1 MKRLRILLPIVLWLA
16 ALLACVAVIAR
27 TTFVADLSAFMP
39 RAPSERQQMLMD
51 QFKDGIIARLIV
63 VGIEGGDA
71 AERARLSKALSAAL
85 RQQAE
90 FIGVQNG
97 SAADLALDR
106 AYVFDNRYLLS
117 PAVDAQ
123 RYTEEGLR
131 RAIGNTVNDLSGSAG
146 MLLKQ
151 LLPRDPTGETRE
163 LLGQFEGSSQPPS
176 TEGVWSTRDG
186 ARALLLLQTRAEGS
200 DIDAQARTLETV
212 RRAFAAVPDRQ
223 ADTRLLMTG
232 TSVFSVASR
241 ALIESEVHRLAAA
254 SLILVVALLLLV
266 YRSALLLGL
275 SLLPMLT
282 GTLAGIT
289 AVSLGFGQVHGITL
303 GFGTTMIGEAVDYAI
318 YLFVQRPGPGTARLF
333 WRTLWLG
340 LLTSVAGFLALLGS
354 GFPGLAQLGLYSTV
368 GLVAAV
374 LVTRYVLPQLMPR
387 HLPAPDLPRTGE
399 LLLRLMRQ
407 APRLRWLLL
416 VLMLGMLLVVGLHA
430 DRIWNRSIS
439 ALNPV
444 TQADQQLHEELRRD
458 LGASDLRYLA
468 VLTAVDQEQALQQ
481 AERAGSVLQALSRS
495 GTLAGYS
502 SPAQVL
508 PSLASQRARQAAL
521 PEPAPLRQRLEA
533 ALAGLPLRPERLQGF
548 LTDVESSRTRPL
560 LTRRDLDGTASALLY
575 DSLLIPRARDVL
587 VLMPL
592 RPHIVDEAEQDIDID
607 RVDAALKTGGI
618 ANVTVI
624 DLLAETNALF
634 DSYLHEALLFSGLG
648 CLAILALLLL
658 TLRSI
663 TRALRVALPLACAV
677 VCVTGT
683 LLLGGT
689 SLTILHLV
697 GLLLVVAIGSN
708 YALFFD
714 NANTGSSA
722 REQRQTSISL
732 VTANLTIVG
741 SFGMLALSS
750 VPVLAILGITVGLG
764 TVLALLFSA
773 VLARPATPVPD
784 RSLGLATGS
793 SGPPSPTADQ

>member
-1 MKRLRILLPIVLWLA
+1 MTRWRRFLPAMLWLA

-51 QFKDGIIARLIV
+51 QLKDGIIARLIV

-85 RQQAE
+85 RGKTE

-97 SAADLALDR
+97 SATDLALDR
-106 AYVFDNRYLLS
+106 AYIFDNRYLLS

-123 RYTEEGLR
+123 RFSEAGLR
-131 RAIGNTVNDLSGSAG
+131 RAIGATLEELSGSAG
-146 MLLKQ
+146 MLFKQ
-151 LLPRDPTGETRE
+151 LLPRDPTAETRV
-163 LLGQFEGSSQPPS
+163 LLAQFEGSEQPPS
-176 TEGVWSTRDG
+176 TAGVWSTHDG

-212 RRAFAAVPDRQ
+212 RSAFVAIPDRL

-232 TSVFSVASR
+232 TSVFSVSSR
-241 ALIESEVHRLAAA
+241 ALIEGEVHRLALA
-254 SLILVVALLLLV
+254 SLVLVVGLLLLV
-266 YRSALLLGL
+266 YRSPMLLGL
-275 SLLPMLT
+275 SLLPMLS

-318 YLFVQRPGPGTARLF
+318 YLFVQRPGPGAARLF

-368 GLVAAV
+368 GLVAAM
-374 LVTRYVLPQLMPR
+374 LVTRYVLPGLTPQ
-387 HLPAPDLPRTGE
+387 HLPVPGMPRTGE
-399 LLLRLMRQ
+399 GLRQLMRL
-407 APRLRWLLL
+407 APRLRWLLP
-416 VLMLGMLLVVGLHA
+416 VLMAGMLGVVTLHA

-444 TQADQQLHEELRRD
+444 PKADQQLHEELRRD

-468 VLTAVDQEQALQQ
+468 VLTAANPEQALQQ
-481 AERAGSVLQALSRS
+481 AERAGRVLQALSRD
-495 GTLAGYS
+495 GALAGYS
-502 SPAQVL
+502 SPALVL
-508 PSLASQRARQAAL
+508 PSLASQQARQAAL
-521 PEPAPLRQRLEA
+521 PEAAPLRRRLEA
-533 ALAGLPLRPERLQGF
+533 ALAGGPLKPERLQDF
-548 LTDVESSRTRPL
+548 LSDVERSRVRPL
-560 LTRRDLDGTASALLY
+560 LTRQDLDGTASALLY
-575 DSLLIPRARDVL
+575 DSLLIPRERDVL

-592 RPHIVDEAEQDIDID
+592 RPRLVDAAEQDIDIE
-607 RVDAALKTGGI
+607 RVDAALKAGGSTNI
-618 ANVTVI
+618 TVI
-624 DLLAETNALF
+624 DLLAETSALF

-648 CLAILALLLL
+648 CLAILVLLLL

-663 TRALRVALPLACAV
+663 TRTLRVALPLVCAV

-714 NANTGSSA
+714 SANTGASLQ
-722 REQRQTSISL
+722 EQHRTILSL

-750 VPVLAILGITVGLG
+750 VPVLSILGITVGLG

-773 VLARPATPVPD
+773 ILARPQPGPQQAAPVE
-784 RSLGLATGS
+784 
-793 SGPPSPTADQ
+793 SPA

>member
-1 MKRLRILLPIVLWLA
+1 MKRLRIHLPIVLWLA

-131 RAIGNTVNDLSGSAG
+131 RTIGNMVDELSGSAG

-212 RRAFAAVPDRQ
+212 RSAFAAIPDRQ

-254 SLILVVALLLLV
+254 SLVLVVALLLLV

-318 YLFVQRPGPGTARLF
+318 YLFVQRPTTPQQARLF

-374 LVTRYVLPQLMPR
+374 LVTRYVLPQLMPQ

-416 VLMLGMLLVVGLHA
+416 ALMLGMLVVVGLHA

-468 VLTAVDQEQALQQ
+468 VLTATDPEQALQQ
-481 AERAGSVLQALSRS
+481 AERAGSVLQALSRA

-502 SPAQVL
+502 SPSQVL
-508 PSLASQRARQAAL
+508 PSLASQRARQDAL
-521 PEPAPLRQRLEA
+521 PEPAQLRQRLEA
-533 ALAGLPLRPERLQGF
+533 ALVGLPLRPERLQGF
-548 LTDVESSRTRPL
+548 LADVESSRTRAL

-592 RPHIVDEAEQDIDID
+592 RPPTVDAAEQDIDLE
-607 RVDAALKTGGI
+607 RVDAALKADGI
-618 ANVTVI
+618 KNITVI

-722 REQRQTSISL
+722 REQRRTSISL
-732 VTANLTIVG
+732 ATANLTIVG

-764 TVLALLFSA
+764 TVLALVFSA
-773 VLARPATPVPD
+773 VLARPQPGMDTPAPVK
-784 RSLGLATGS
+784 SAL
-793 SGPPSPTADQ
+793 

>member
-1 MKRLRILLPIVLWLA
+1 MTRWRRFLPAMLWLA

-51 QFKDGIIARLIV
+51 QLKDGIIARLIV

-85 RQQAE
+85 RGKTE

-97 SAADLALDR
+97 SATDLALDR
-106 AYVFDNRYLLS
+106 AYIFDNRYLLS

-123 RYTEEGLR
+123 RFSEAGLR
-131 RAIGNTVNDLSGSAG
+131 RAIGATLEELSGSAG
-146 MLLKQ
+146 MLFKQ
-151 LLPRDPTGETRE
+151 LLPRDPTAETRV
-163 LLGQFEGSSQPPS
+163 LLAQFEGSEQPPS
-176 TEGVWSTRDG
+176 TAGVWSTHDG

-212 RRAFAAVPDRQ
+212 RSAFVAIPDRL

-232 TSVFSVASR
+232 TSVFSVSSR
-241 ALIESEVHRLAAA
+241 ALIEGEVHRLALA
-254 SLILVVALLLLV
+254 SLVLVVGLLLLV
-266 YRSALLLGL
+266 YRSPMLLGL
-275 SLLPMLT
+275 SLLPMLS

-318 YLFVQRPGPGTARLF
+318 YLFVQRPGPGAARLF

-368 GLVAAV
+368 GLVAAM
-374 LVTRYVLPQLMPR
+374 LVTRYVLPGLTPQ
-387 HLPAPDLPRTGE
+387 HLPVPGMPRTGE
-399 LLLRLMRQ
+399 GLRQLMRL
-407 APRLRWLLL
+407 APRLRWLLP
-416 VLMLGMLLVVGLHA
+416 VLMAGMLGVVTLHA

-444 TQADQQLHEELRRD
+444 PKADQQLHEELRRD

-468 VLTAVDQEQALQQ
+468 VLTAANPEQALQQ
-481 AERAGSVLQALSRS
+481 AERAGRVLQALSRD
-495 GTLAGYS
+495 GALAGYS
-502 SPAQVL
+502 SPALVL
-508 PSLASQRARQAAL
+508 PSLASQQAHQAAL
-521 PEPAPLRQRLEA
+521 PEAAPLRRRLEA
-533 ALAGLPLRPERLQGF
+533 ALAGGPLKPERLQDF
-548 LTDVESSRTRPL
+548 LSDVERSRVRPL
-560 LTRRDLDGTASALLY
+560 LTRQDLDGTASALLY
-575 DSLLIPRARDVL
+575 DSLLIPRERDVL

-592 RPHIVDEAEQDIDID
+592 RPRLVDAAEQDIDIE
-607 RVDAALKTGGI
+607 RVDAALKAGGSTNI
-618 ANVTVI
+618 TVI
-624 DLLAETNALF
+624 DLLAETSALF

-648 CLAILALLLL
+648 CLAILVLLLL

-663 TRALRVALPLACAV
+663 TRTLRVALPLVCAV

-714 NANTGSSA
+714 SANTGASLQ
-722 REQRQTSISL
+722 EQHRTILSL

-750 VPVLAILGITVGLG
+750 VPVLSILGITVGLG

-773 VLARPATPVPD
+773 ILARPQPGPQQAAPVE
-784 RSLGLATGS
+784 
-793 SGPPSPTADQ
+793 SPA

>member
-1 MKRLRILLPIVLWLA
+1 MTRLRGHLPTLLWLA
-16 ALLACVAVIAR
+16 ALLACAIVIAR

-71 AERARLSKALSAAL
+71 TERARLSQALSTAL
-85 RQQAE
+85 RQQDG
-90 FIGVQNG
+90 FVGVQNG
-97 SAADLALDR
+97 SASDLALDR

-123 RYTEEGLR
+123 RFTEAGLR
-131 RAIGNTVNDLSGSAG
+131 RAIGTTLDDLSGSAG

-163 LLGQFEGSSQPPS
+163 LLAQFEGSEPPPS

-186 ARALLLLQTRAEGS
+186 ARALLLLQTRADGS
-200 DIDAQARTLETV
+200 DIDAQARTLDAV
-212 RRAFAAVPDRQ
+212 RSAFAAIPQRQ
-223 ADTRLLMTG
+223 TDTRLLMTG
-232 TSVFSVASR
+232 NSVFSVSSR

-254 SLILVVALLLLV
+254 SLVLVVGLLLLV
-266 YRSALLLGL
+266 YRSPLLLGL
-275 SLLPMLT
+275 SLLPMLS

-318 YLFVQRPGPGTARLF
+318 YLFVQRPGPDTARLF

-374 LVTRYVLPQLMPR
+374 LVTRFVLPRLMPR
-387 HLPAPDLPRTGE
+387 HVPAPDLPRTGD

-416 VLMLGMLLVVGLHA
+416 VLLLGALVVLA
-430 DRIWNRSIS
+430 QQTDRLWNRSIS

-444 TQADQQLHEELRRD
+444 SRVDQQLHDELRRD

-468 VLTAVDQEQALQQ
+468 VLSAPDQEQALQQ
-481 AERAGSVLQALSRS
+481 AERAAGVLQALSRT
-495 GTLAGYS
+495 GTIAGYS
-502 SPAQVL
+502 APSQVL

-521 PEPAPLRQRLEA
+521 PEPAQLRRRLDA
-533 ALAGLPLRPERLQGF
+533 ALAGTPLRPERLQGF
-548 LTDVESSRTRPL
+548 LADVERSRTRAL
-560 LTRRDLDGTASALLY
+560 LARGDLDGTASALLF
-575 DSLLIPRARDVL
+575 DSLLVPRERDVL

-592 RPHIVDEAEQDIDID
+592 RAPIVDTTEQDIDIE
-607 RVDAALKTGGI
+607 RVDAALKAGGSADI
-618 ANVTVI
+618 TVI

-634 DSYLHEALLFSGLG
+634 DSYLHEALVFSGLG

-658 TLRSI
+658 MLRSV
-663 TRALRVALPLACAV
+663 TRMLRVALPLVCAV
-677 VCVTGT
+677 VCVIGA
-683 LLLGGT
+683 LLLSGT

-697 GLLLVVAIGSN
+697 GLLLVIAIGSN

-714 NANTGSSA
+714 SANTGASA
-722 REQRQTSISL
+722 QEQRRTSISL

-750 VPVLAILGITVGLG
+750 VPVLAILGTTVGLG
-764 TVLALLFSA
+764 TVLALVFSA
-773 VLARPATPVPD
+773 VLARPQPGAERHAPVKL
-784 RSLGLATGS
+784 SA
-793 SGPPSPTADQ
+793 

>member
-1 MKRLRILLPIVLWLA
+1 MTRWRRFLPAMLWLA

-51 QFKDGIIARLIV
+51 QLKDGIIARLIV

-85 RQQAE
+85 RGKTE

-97 SAADLALDR
+97 SATDLALDR
-106 AYVFDNRYLLS
+106 AYIFDNRYLLS

-123 RYTEEGLR
+123 RFSEAGLR
-131 RAIGNTVNDLSGSAG
+131 RAIGATLEELSGSAG
-146 MLLKQ
+146 MLFKQ
-151 LLPRDPTGETRE
+151 LLPRDPTAETRV
-163 LLGQFEGSSQPPS
+163 LLAQFEGSEQPPS
-176 TEGVWSTRDG
+176 TAGVWSTHDG

-212 RRAFAAVPDRQ
+212 RSAFAAIPDRQ

-232 TSVFSVASR
+232 TSVFSVSSR
-241 ALIESEVHRLAAA
+241 ALIEGEVHRLALA
-254 SLILVVALLLLV
+254 SLVLVVGLLLLV
-266 YRSALLLGL
+266 YRSPMLLGL
-275 SLLPMLT
+275 SLLPMLS

-318 YLFVQRPGPGTARLF
+318 YLFVQRPGPGAARLF

-368 GLVAAV
+368 GLVAAM
-374 LVTRYVLPQLMPR
+374 LVTRYVLPGLTPQ
-387 HLPAPDLPRTGE
+387 HLPVPGMPRTGE
-399 LLLRLMRQ
+399 GLRQLMRL
-407 APRLRWLLL
+407 APRLRWLLP
-416 VLMLGMLLVVGLHA
+416 VLMAGMLGVVTLHA

-444 TQADQQLHEELRRD
+444 PKADQQLHEELRRN

-468 VLTAVDQEQALQQ
+468 VLTAANPEQALQQ
-481 AERAGSVLQALSRS
+481 AERAGRVLQALSRD
-495 GTLAGYS
+495 GALAGYS
-502 SPAQVL
+502 SPALVL
-508 PSLASQRARQAAL
+508 PSLASQQARQAAL
-521 PEPAPLRQRLEA
+521 PEAAPLRRRLEA
-533 ALAGLPLRPERLQGF
+533 ALAGGPLKPERLQDF
-548 LTDVESSRTRPL
+548 LSDVERSRVRPL
-560 LTRRDLDGTASALLY
+560 LTRQDLDGTASALLY
-575 DSLLIPRARDVL
+575 DSLLIPRERDVL

-592 RPHIVDEAEQDIDID
+592 RPRLVDAAEQDIDIE
-607 RVDAALKTGGI
+607 RVDAALKAGGSTNI
-618 ANVTVI
+618 TVI
-624 DLLAETNALF
+624 DLLAETSALF

-648 CLAILALLLL
+648 CLAILVLLLL

-663 TRALRVALPLACAV
+663 TRTLRVALPLVCAV

-714 NANTGSSA
+714 SANTGASLQ
-722 REQRQTSISL
+722 EQHRTILSL

-750 VPVLAILGITVGLG
+750 VPVLSILGITVGLG

-773 VLARPATPVPD
+773 ILARPQPGPQQAAPVE
-784 RSLGLATGS
+784 
-793 SGPPSPTADQ
+793 SPA

>member
-1 MKRLRILLPIVLWLA
+1 MTRWRRFLPAMLWLA

-51 QFKDGIIARLIV
+51 QLKDGIIARLIV

-85 RQQAE
+85 RGKTE

-106 AYVFDNRYLLS
+106 AYIFDNRYLLS

-123 RYTEEGLR
+123 RFSEAGLR
-131 RAIGNTVNDLSGSAG
+131 HAIGATLEELSGSAG
-146 MLLKQ
+146 MLFKQ
-151 LLPRDPTGETRE
+151 LLPRDPTAETRV
-163 LLGQFEGSSQPPS
+163 LLAQFEGSEQPPS
-176 TEGVWSTRDG
+176 TAGVWSTHDG

-212 RRAFAAVPDRQ
+212 RSAFAAIPDRQ

-232 TSVFSVASR
+232 TSVFSVSSR
-241 ALIESEVHRLAAA
+241 ALIEGEVHRLALA
-254 SLILVVALLLLV
+254 SLVLVVGLLLLV
-266 YRSALLLGL
+266 YRSPMLLGL
-275 SLLPMLT
+275 SLLPMLS

-318 YLFVQRPGPGTARLF
+318 YLFVQRPGPGAARLF

-368 GLVAAV
+368 GLVAAM
-374 LVTRYVLPQLMPR
+374 LVTRYVLPGLTPQ
-387 HLPAPDLPRTGE
+387 HLPVPGMPRTGE
-399 LLLRLMRQ
+399 GLRQLMRL
-407 APRLRWLLL
+407 APRLRWLLP
-416 VLMLGMLLVVGLHA
+416 VLMAGMLGVVTLHA

-444 TQADQQLHEELRRD
+444 PKADQQLHEELRRN

-468 VLTAVDQEQALQQ
+468 VLTAANPEQALQQ
-481 AERAGSVLQALSRS
+481 AEQAGRVLQALSRD
-495 GTLAGYS
+495 GALAGYS
-502 SPAQVL
+502 SPALVL
-508 PSLASQRARQAAL
+508 PSLASQQARQAAL
-521 PEPAPLRQRLEA
+521 PEAAPLRRRLEA
-533 ALAGLPLRPERLQGF
+533 ALAGGPLKPERLQDF
-548 LTDVESSRTRPL
+548 LSDVERSRVRPL
-560 LTRRDLDGTASALLY
+560 LTRQDLDGTASALLY
-575 DSLLIPRARDVL
+575 DSLLIPRERDVL

-592 RPHIVDEAEQDIDID
+592 RPRLVDAAEQDIDIE
-607 RVDAALKTGGI
+607 RVDAALKAGGSTNI
-618 ANVTVI
+618 TVI
-624 DLLAETNALF
+624 DLLAETSALF

-648 CLAILALLLL
+648 CLAILVLLLL

-663 TRALRVALPLACAV
+663 TRTLRVALPLVCAV

-714 NANTGSSA
+714 SANTGASLQ
-722 REQRQTSISL
+722 EQHRTILSL

-750 VPVLAILGITVGLG
+750 VPVLSILGITVGLG

-773 VLARPATPVPD
+773 ILARPQPGPQQAAPVE
-784 RSLGLATGS
+784 
-793 SGPPSPTADQ
+793 SPA

>member
-1 MKRLRILLPIVLWLA
+1 MKNLRAHLPIVLWLA

-85 RQQAE
+85 RQQVE

-117 PAVDAQ
+117 PAVDAA
-123 RYTEEGLR
+123 RYTEDGLR
-131 RAIGNTVNDLSGSAG
+131 RAIGTTVEDLSGSAG

-212 RRAFAAVPDRQ
+212 RSAFAAIPDRQ

-232 TSVFSVASR
+232 TSVFSVSSR

-266 YRSALLLGL
+266 YRSALLLSL

-318 YLFVQRPGPGTARLF
+318 YLFVQRPATPQQARLF

-374 LVTRYVLPQLMPR
+374 LVTRYVLPRLMPR

-416 VLMLGMLLVVGLHA
+416 ALMLGMLVVVGLHA

-444 TQADQQLHEELRRD
+444 SQADQQLHEELRRD

-468 VLTAVDQEQALQQ
+468 VLTAADPEQALQQ
-481 AERAGSVLQALSRS
+481 AERAGSVLQGLSRA
-495 GTLAGYS
+495 GMLAGFS
-502 SPAQVL
+502 SPSQVL
-508 PSLASQRARQAAL
+508 PSLASQQARQAAL
-521 PEPAPLRQRLEA
+521 PEPAQLRQRLNA
-533 ALAGLPLRPERLQGF
+533 ALTGLPLRPERLQGF
-548 LTDVESSRTRPL
+548 LADVENSRTRPL

-575 DSLLIPRARDVL
+575 DSLLILRERDVL

-592 RPHIVDEAEQDIDID
+592 RPHIVDEAEQDIDIE
-607 RVDAALKTGGI
+607 RIDAALKADGI
-618 ANVTVI
+618 SNITVI
-624 DLLAETNALF
+624 DLLAETSALF

-722 REQRQTSISL
+722 PEQRQTSISL

-773 VLARPATPVPD
+773 ILAPPQASLPQAAPVESPA
-784 RSLGLATGS
+784 
-793 SGPPSPTADQ
+793 